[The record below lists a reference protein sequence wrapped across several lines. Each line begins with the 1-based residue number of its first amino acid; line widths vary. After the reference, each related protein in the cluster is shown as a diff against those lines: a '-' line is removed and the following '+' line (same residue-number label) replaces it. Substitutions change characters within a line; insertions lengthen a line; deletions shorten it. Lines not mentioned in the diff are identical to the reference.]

1 LQGNGGLGCLFA
13 GRPVGLGAWCIVPV
27 KRKGVSGSFLIVAKC
42 MSKRP
47 FWLLA
52 GRSQSIFSHFW
63 DVFGLFPTLLF
74 LILRQMIFRFQPND
88 FSFGCER
95 FAYMREIFVC
105 SVYFW
110 IFIHKKLSK

>member
-1 LQGNGGLGCLFA
+1 
-13 GRPVGLGAWCIVPV
+13 
-27 KRKGVSGSFLIVAKC
+27 

-47 FWLLA
+47 FWLFA
-52 GRSQSIFSHFW
+52 GRSQSIFSRFW
-63 DVFGLFPTLLF
+63 DVFGLFSTLLF
-74 LILRQMIFRFQPND
+74 LILRQMILRFQPND

-105 SVYFW
+105 SVHFW

>member
-1 LQGNGGLGCLFA
+1 M
-13 GRPVGLGAWCIVPV
+13 GAWRIVPV
-27 KRKGVSGSFLIVAKC
+27 KRKGVSGSFSIVAKWIP
-42 MSKRP
+42 KRP

-52 GRSQSIFSHFW
+52 GRSQSIFSHFG

-105 SVYFW
+105 SVHFW